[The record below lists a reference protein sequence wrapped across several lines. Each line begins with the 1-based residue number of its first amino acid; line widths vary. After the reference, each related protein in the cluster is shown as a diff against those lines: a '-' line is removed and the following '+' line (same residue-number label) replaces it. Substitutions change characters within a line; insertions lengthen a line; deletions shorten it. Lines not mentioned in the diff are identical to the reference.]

1 MMKKLIN
8 DVGAVVPQMLEGLAR
23 TNPSIAV
30 LDGQTIVA
38 RRDHRE
44 LAERGTV
51 AIISGGGAG
60 HEPAHAGY
68 VGMGM
73 LTAAVVGD
81 VFTSPSTDAVLTAIE
96 AVGGPAGVL
105 LVVKNYTGDRLNFG
119 LAAEIA
125 RTRGHLVEMVVVSD
139 DVALA
144 SDGQHAGRR
153 GIAGTVLVHKIV
165 GAAAES
171 GASLA
176 EVADAGRR
184 AAADVGT
191 MGVALG
197 ACTVPAVGRPGFHLA
212 DDEIEWGLGIH
223 GESGIERS
231 TIVPAHDIAERL
243 IGTISDDRGLTR
255 GDRVALLVNNLGTT
269 PPSELD
275 IVAAEALAAAE
286 DRGLVVERLWSGT
299 FLTALDM
306 PGCSISLLSVDDA
319 RLDALDA
326 ASSTSAWPT
335 DHRGRPGDGSRLPA
349 PAVDETGSDG
359 PYAAAD
365 SPLATA
371 IRAACEA
378 LRAAEPELT
387 EMDTEVGDGDLG
399 TSLDRGS
406 EAVLAELDRLP
417 ADPAEALRH
426 VAAILRRVIGGTSGP
441 LYSILL
447 LRAASAWDD
456 ADGEQPW
463 AEALAAGIAGI
474 SEVGGASEGDRTM
487 LDAMIPFE
495 RAWSAGGSVS
505 DALEAA
511 REGTAAT
518 ASVVAKV
525 GRSSYVGDRA
535 LGTPDPGARAVV
547 IWLEAVAGAVGA
559 GS

>member
-1 MMKKLIN
+1 MKKLIN
-8 DVGAVVPQMLEGLAR
+8 AVGDVVPEMLDGLTRA
-23 TNPSIAV
+23 NPGIAV
-30 LDGQTIVA
+30 LNGQTIVV

-68 VGMGM
+68 VGPGM

-125 RTRGHLVEMVVVSD
+125 RTRGHSVEMVVVSD

-176 EVADAGRR
+176 DVAEAGRR
-184 AAADVGT
+184 AAAAVGT

-197 ACTVPAVGRPGFHLA
+197 ACTVPAVGKPGFHLE

-231 TIVPAHDIAERL
+231 SIVPAHDVAERL
-243 IGTISDDRGLTR
+243 VATVSDDLGLTA
-255 GDRVALLVNNLGTT
+255 GDRVALLVNNLGAT

-275 IVAAEALAAAE
+275 IVASEAVAAAE
-286 DRGLVVERLWSGT
+286 GRGLVVERLWCGT
-299 FLTALDM
+299 FLTAIDM
-306 PGCSISLLSVDDA
+306 PGCSISLMSIDDE
-319 RLDALDA
+319 RLAALDA
-326 ASSTSAWPT
+326 ATSTSAWPA
-335 DHRGRPGDGSRLPA
+335 DGRGRLGDGSHLPA
-349 PAVDETGSDG
+349 PAVDESGSDG
-359 PYAAAD
+359 PFAEAE
-365 SPLATA
+365 SPLAKA
-371 IRAACEA
+371 VRAACEA

-387 EMDTEVGDGDLG
+387 EMDTLVGDGDLG
-399 TSLDRGS
+399 TSLDRGAQ
-406 EAVLAELDRLP
+406 AVLSELDRLP
-417 ADPAEALRH
+417 ADPGEALRH
-426 VAAILRRVIGGTSGP
+426 IASILRRVIGGTSGP
-441 LYSILL
+441 LYSILF
-447 LRAASAWDD
+447 LRAATAWDE
-456 ADGEQPW
+456 ADRDQPW
-463 AEALAAGIAGI
+463 ADALTAGIAGI

-487 LDAMIPFE
+487 LDALIPFS
-495 RAWSAGGSVS
+495 RVWASGGSVAE
-505 DALEAA
+505 ALDAA
-511 REGTAAT
+511 REGTAGT
-518 ASVVAKV
+518 AEVTARV

-547 IWLEAVAGAVGA
+547 IWLEAVAAAVGA
-559 GS
+559 ND

>member
-1 MMKKLIN
+1 MKKLIN
-8 DVGAVVPQMLEGLAR
+8 AVDAVVPEMLEGLTRA
-23 TNPSIAV
+23 NPGIAV

-44 LAERGTV
+44 LAERGIV

-68 VGMGM
+68 VGPGM

-125 RTRGHLVEMVVVSD
+125 RTRGHSVAMVVVSD

-144 SDGQHAGRR
+144 SEGQHAGRR

-165 GAAAES
+165 GAVAES
-171 GASLA
+171 GATLA
-176 EVADAGRR
+176 EVAEAGRR
-184 AAADVGT
+184 AAATVGT

-197 ACTVPAVGRPGFHLA
+197 ACTVPAVGKPGFHLE
-212 DDEIEWGLGIH
+212 DDEIEWGLGFH

-231 TIVPAHDIAERL
+231 TIVPARDVAERL
-243 IGTISDDRGLTR
+243 VGTVSDDLGLTSR
-255 GDRVALLVNNLGTT
+255 DRVALLVNNLGST

-275 IVAAEALAAAE
+275 VVASEAVAAAE
-286 DRGLVVERLWSGT
+286 RRGLVVERLWCGT

-306 PGCSISLLSVDDA
+306 PGCSISLMTVDDA
-319 RLDALDA
+319 RLLALDA
-326 ASSTSAWPT
+326 DSSTSAWPT
-335 DHRGRPGDGSRLPA
+335 DGRGHLGDASRLPA
-349 PAVDETGSDG
+349 PAVDDSGSSG
-359 PYAAAD
+359 PFAAPDSPVAAAV
-365 SPLATA
+365 
-371 IRAACEA
+371 RAACGA

-387 EMDTEVGDGDLG
+387 DMDTEVGDGDLG

-406 EAVLAELDRLP
+406 QAVLAELDRLP
-417 ADPAEALRH
+417 ADAGDALRL
-426 VAAILRRVIGGTSGP
+426 VAAIVRRVIGGTSGP
-441 LYSILL
+441 LYSILF
-447 LRAASAWDD
+447 LRAAAAVDES
-456 ADGEQPW
+456 DGDRRWQD
-463 AEALAAGIAGI
+463 ALAAGIAGI

-487 LDAMIPFE
+487 LDALIPFS
-495 RAWSAGGSVS
+495 RTWSDGGSV
-505 DALEAA
+505 DEALEAA

-518 ASVVAKV
+518 ASVTARV

-547 IWLEAVAGAVGA
+547 IWLEAVADAVGA